1 MTNRTG
7 SFILSWCY
15 DMAVDYV
22 DKILVKMKPE
32 DVKAIQAKMEQ
43 AGVKNRSAYIRKMA
57 IDGYII
63 VLDLSD
69 IKEVVRLLRINSN
82 NLNQYAKK
90 ANETGSIYLQ
100 DIQQLKNQQ
109 EEIWIAVKDVLARL
123 AAIQ

>member
-1 MTNRTG
+1 MKNHTDSLLRN
-7 SFILSWCY
+7 WCFDMEKNTEIHFRISEY
-15 DMAVDYV
+15 DKDRI
-22 DKILVKMKPE
+22 K
-32 DVKAIQAKMEQ
+32 AKMES
-43 AGVKNRSAYIRKMA
+43 AGVKNLSAYIMKMA

-69 IKEVVRLLRINSN
+69 IKEVVRLMRINSN

-100 DIQQLKNQQ
+100 DIQQLKVQQ
-109 EEIWIAVKDVLARL
+109 EEIWITVKDVLARL

>member
-1 MTNRTG
+1 MKNHTDSLLRN
-7 SFILSWCY
+7 WCFDMEKNTEIHFRISEY
-15 DMAVDYV
+15 DKDRI
-22 DKILVKMKPE
+22 K
-32 DVKAIQAKMEQ
+32 AKMES
-43 AGVKNRSAYIRKMA
+43 AGVKNLSAYIMKMA

-69 IKEVVRLLRINSN
+69 IKEVVRLMRINSN

-100 DIQQLKNQQ
+100 DIQQLKVQQ

>member
-1 MTNRTG
+1 MEKNTEIHFRI
-7 SFILSWCY
+7 SEY
-15 DMAVDYV
+15 D
-22 DKILVKMKPE
+22 
-32 DVKAIQAKMEQ
+32 KARIKAKMES
-43 AGVKNRSAYIRKMA
+43 AGVKNLSAYIMKMA

-69 IKEVVRLLRINSN
+69 VKEVVRLMRINSN

>member
-1 MTNRTG
+1 MEKNTEIHIRI
-7 SFILSWCY
+7 SEY
-15 DMAVDYV
+15 D
-22 DKILVKMKPE
+22 KERIK
-32 DVKAIQAKMEQ
+32 AKMDS
-43 AGVKNRSAYIRKMA
+43 AGVKNLSAYIMKMA

-69 IKEVVRLLRINSN
+69 VKEVVRLMRINSN

-90 ANETGSIYLQ
+90 ANETGSIYQQ

-109 EEIWIAVKDVLARL
+109 EEIWIAVKDILARL

>member
-1 MTNRTG
+1 MTNHTG
-7 SFILSWCY
+7 SFILNWCF

-22 DKILVKMKPE
+22 DKILIKMKPE

-90 ANETGSIYLQ
+90 ANETGSIYQQ

>member
-1 MTNRTG
+1 MEKNTEIHFRI
-7 SFILSWCY
+7 S
-15 DMAVDYV
+15 AH
-22 DKILVKMKPE
+22 DKELIK
-32 DVKAIQAKMEQ
+32 AKMDS
-43 AGVKNRSAYIRKMA
+43 AGVKNLSAYIVKMA

-100 DIQQLKNQQ
+100 DIQKLKDQQ
-109 EEIWIAVKDVLARL
+109 EEIWTAVKDVLARL
-123 AAIQ
+123 AAIK

>member
-1 MTNRTG
+1 MTNYAG
-7 SFILSWCY
+7 SLLRNWCFDMEKNTEIHFRISEY
-15 DMAVDYV
+15 D
-22 DKILVKMKPE
+22 
-32 DVKAIQAKMEQ
+32 KARIKAKMES
-43 AGVKNRSAYIRKMA
+43 AGVKNLSAYIMKMA

-69 IKEVVRLLRINSN
+69 VKEVVRLMRINSN

>member
-1 MTNRTG
+1 
-7 SFILSWCY
+7 
-15 DMAVDYV
+15 MAVDYV
-22 DKILVKMKPE
+22 DKILIKMKPE

-90 ANETGSIYLQ
+90 ANECGMVYREDMKVLQ
-100 DIQQLKNQQ
+100 MQQ
-109 EEIWIAVKDVLARL
+109 EEIWEAVRKILERL
-123 AAIQ
+123 ANIG

>member
-1 MTNRTG
+1 
-7 SFILSWCY
+7 
-15 DMAVDYV
+15 
-22 DKILVKMKPE
+22 
-32 DVKAIQAKMEQ
+32 MEKHRNEIHVRVSEEERASIRDRMES
-43 AGVKNRSAYIRKMA
+43 AGVKNLNAYMKKMA

-90 ANETGSIYLQ
+90 ANENGSIYQQ
-100 DIQQLKNQQ
+100 DIKQLQNQQ
-109 EEIWIAVKDVLARL
+109 EEIWIAVKDILARL

>member
-1 MTNRTG
+1 MTNHTD
-7 SFILSWCY
+7 SLLLNWCFDMEKNTEIHIRISEY
-15 DMAVDYV
+15 D
-22 DKILVKMKPE
+22 KERIR
-32 DVKAIQAKMEQ
+32 AKMES
-43 AGVKNRSAYIRKMA
+43 AGVKNLSAYIMKMA

-69 IKEVVRLLRINSN
+69 VKEVVRLMRINSN

-90 ANETGSIYLQ
+90 ANETGSVYQQ

>member
-1 MTNRTG
+1 MEKNTEIHIRISEHDNER
-7 SFILSWCY
+7 IR
-15 DMAVDYV
+15 
-22 DKILVKMKPE
+22 
-32 DVKAIQAKMEQ
+32 AKMES
-43 AGVKNRSAYIRKMA
+43 AGVKNLSAYLMKMA

-69 IKEVVRLLRINSN
+69 VKEVVRLMRINSN

-90 ANETGSIYLQ
+90 ANETGSIYQQ

-109 EEIWIAVKDVLARL
+109 EEIWIAVKDILARL

>member
-1 MTNRTG
+1 MINLTG
-7 SFILSWCY
+7 NLLLSWCFDMEKNTEIHIRISEY
-15 DMAVDYV
+15 D
-22 DKILVKMKPE
+22 KERIR
-32 DVKAIQAKMEQ
+32 AKMES
-43 AGVKNRSAYIRKMA
+43 AGVKNLSAYIMKMA

-69 IKEVVRLLRINSN
+69 VKEVVRLMRINSN

-90 ANETGSIYLQ
+90 ANETGSVYQQ

-109 EEIWIAVKDVLARL
+109 EEIWIAVKDILARL

>member
-1 MTNRTG
+1 MADHTD
-7 SFILSWCY
+7 SLLLSWCF
-15 DMAVDYV
+15 DMEKHRNEIHVRVSEEERASIRDR
-22 DKILVKMKPE
+22 
-32 DVKAIQAKMEQ
+32 MES
-43 AGVKNRSAYIRKMA
+43 AGVKNLNAYMKKMA

-90 ANETGSIYLQ
+90 ANENGSIYQQ
-100 DIQQLKNQQ
+100 DIKQLQNQQ

-123 AAIQ
+123 AAIR

>member
-1 MTNRTG
+1 MTNHTG
-7 SFILSWCY
+7 RWLLSWYFDMEKNTEIHFRISEY
-15 DMAVDYV
+15 DKDR
-22 DKILVKMKPE
+22 I
-32 DVKAIQAKMEQ
+32 KARMES
-43 AGVKNRSAYIRKMA
+43 AGVKNLSAYIVKMA

-100 DIQQLKNQQ
+100 DIKQLQNQQ
-109 EEIWIAVKDVLARL
+109 EEIWTAVKDVLARL
-123 AAIQ
+123 AAIK

>member
-1 MTNRTG
+1 MEKNTEIHFRI
-7 SFILSWCY
+7 SEY
-15 DMAVDYV
+15 DKDRI
-22 DKILVKMKPE
+22 KE
-32 DVKAIQAKMEQ
+32 KMES
-43 AGVKNRSAYIRKMA
+43 AGVKNLSGYILKMA

-69 IKEVVRLLRINSN
+69 VKEVVRLMRINSN

-100 DIQQLKNQQ
+100 DIQQLKVQQ

>member
-1 MTNRTG
+1 
-7 SFILSWCY
+7 
-15 DMAVDYV
+15 MAVDYV
-22 DKILVKMKPE
+22 DKILIKMKPE

-90 ANETGSIYLQ
+90 ANETGSIYQQ

-109 EEIWIAVKDVLARL
+109 EEIWVAVKDVLARL